1 MESMTDEI
9 LTVEDDDR
17 IRTAIRVALEDE
29 GFVVHEASSAELA
42 LEQLG
47 ASMVDLVLIDV
58 RLPGMGGFEL
68 VRRLRVDSTVPIVM
82 VSALS
87 DSHDIVA
94 GLEAG
99 ADDYVTKPFVLKELA
114 ARVRANLRR
123 VNDLS
128 SGSSENPRAAPM
140 MFGDLELRHDEAV
153 VLREGKP
160 VSLTKTEFHLLSELA
175 VNAGIVLSRERLLE
189 RVWGYDY
196 FGDTRLVDAHIR
208 RLRTKVERDPSE
220 PELILT
226 VRGLGYKLDP

>member
-1 MESMTDEI
+1 MADQI

-29 GFVVHEASSAELA
+29 GFSVREAESAEVA
-42 LEQLG
+42 LDLI
-47 ASMVDLVLIDV
+47 ATAPPDLVLLDV
-58 RLPGMGGFEL
+58 RLPGMNGFEL
-68 VRRLRVDSTVPIVM
+68 VRRIRADYSLPIVM

-99 ADDYVTKPFVLKELA
+99 ADDYVTKPFVLKELS

-123 VNDLS
+123 ANTM
-128 SGSSENPRAAPM
+128 APSDDGIARTEPIR
-140 MFGDLELRHDEAV
+140 FGDIELRHDEAV
-153 VLREGKP
+153 VLRGGEP
-160 VSLTKTEFHLLSELA
+160 ISLTKTEFNLLSELA
-175 VNAGIVLSRERLLE
+175 VHAGIVLSREKLLE

-208 RLRTKVERDPSE
+208 RLRTKVEKDPGE
-220 PELILT
+220 PEIILT
-226 VRGLGYKLDP
+226 VRGLGYKLER